1 MLSLL
6 FNSPYKNELAQI
18 IQDIVTKDN
27 VRKNIQ
33 SLIENQLLSKNDS
46 WNVLVENAKKNIDT
60 ESTGRQFSL
69 AKTERDL
76 NRLQKLMRSNLAN
89 VNKNLTLMKII

>member
-1 MLSLL
+1 M
-6 FNSPYKNELAQI
+6 AQI
-18 IQDIVTKDN
+18 IQDVVTKDN

-33 SLIENQLLSKNDS
+33 TLIENQLLSKNDS

-60 ESTGRQFSL
+60 EATGRQFSL

-89 VNKNLTLMKII
+89 VNPY

>member
-1 MLSLL
+1 M
-6 FNSPYKNELAQI
+6 FNSPYKNELAEI

-33 SLIENQLLSKNDS
+33 TLIENQLLSKNDS

-76 NRLQKLMRSNLAN
+76 SRLQKLMRSNLSK
-89 VNKNLTLMKII
+89 VI